1 MSDYEFSDDDN
12 EYYDE
17 DEEMIDPEDGM
28 SATLRLLCAR
38 WGHQPSQ
45 LRNTHTLAAALSAAP
60 AIVVCRSSSDY
71 ALQNAQH
78 ITGVPTAHASHP

>member
-45 LRNTHTLAAALSAAP
+45 LRNTHTLAAALSAAQP
-60 AIVVCRSSSDY
+60 SSSVDP
-71 ALQNAQH
+71 AR
-78 ITGVPTAHASHP
+78 ITPSRMHNI